1 MLNSDQKN
9 PEDVEKFL
17 IFIYLFDFVSED
29 PPTFQFWL
37 VRPGSLRVGFGVYPR
52 VPVRSPVPGAYGPVL
67 QPLDVPVPSRHRQEE
82 GVVHRLEQYLRLRLR
97 G

>member
-29 PPTFQFWL
+29 PPTFQF
-37 VRPGSLRVGFGVYPR
+37 
-52 VPVRSPVPGAYGPVL
+52 
-67 QPLDVPVPSRHRQEE
+67 
-82 GVVHRLEQYLRLRLR
+82 
-97 G
+97 